1 MELKDR
7 LHRLNLWS
15 QKFKTERIILMK
27 KAMIYLLL
35 ITLVISFAGCSKS
48 EGSANESKNIEGDLK
63 DILKEIYD
71 TADLTEDF
79 KQYSLDRLQTIDINV
94 DNCEYYLGK
103 QGLEFQEAIASSPL
117 MTTTAY
123 ELDLVRVK
131 EGADIEQI
139 KTEIKENVNPRK
151 WICVGVDPKNV
162 IVDSIGD
169 IIVVILS
176 DDNATALHNAFLK
189 LKD

>member
-1 MELKDR
+1 MKK
-7 LHRLNLWS
+7 S
-15 QKFKTERIILMK
+15 IILLM
-27 KAMIYLLL
+27 LL
-35 ITLVISFAGCSKS
+35 TLVVSLAGCSKS
-48 EGSANESKNIEGDLK
+48 EGSANETKNIEGDLT

-71 TADLTEDF
+71 TAELSDDF
-79 KQYSLDRLQTIDINV
+79 KQYTLDGLQTIDVNA

-103 QGLEFQEAIASSPL
+103 KGLEYQEAIASSPL

-131 EGADIEQI
+131 EGADIEKI
-139 KTEIKENVNPRK
+139 KTEIRDNVNPNK

-169 IIVVILS
+169 LIVVILS
-176 DDNATALHNAFLK
+176 DDNATALHDAFLK

>member
-1 MELKDR
+1 
-7 LHRLNLWS
+7 
-15 QKFKTERIILMK
+15 MK
-27 KAMIYLLL
+27 KPLILLL
-35 ITLVISFAGCSKS
+35 LLTLVVSFAGCSKS
-48 EGSANESKNIEGDLK
+48 ESNTNNNETKNLEGDLK

-71 TADLTEDF
+71 TADLTADF
-79 KQYSLDRLQTIDINV
+79 KQYTLNGLQTSDINA

-103 QGLEFQEAIASSPL
+103 KGLEFKEAIASSPL

-123 ELDLVRVK
+123 ELDLVRVN

-139 KTEIKENVNPRK
+139 KNEIKENVNPFK

-176 DDNATALHNAFLK
+176 DDNATALHDAFLK